1 MTPSGHTSI
10 DGPTEVRDLEKA
22 ETSKAVV
29 RGLITDVLMEGGAPE
44 SIDRYISVET
54 YIQHNAEVPDGLG
67 GLIVEHWDNAEPV
80 PSADESVNSGKF

>member
-29 RGLITDVLMEGGAPE
+29 RGLITDVPMEGGAPKN
-44 SIDRYISVET
+44 IDRYISVET
-54 YIQHNAEVPDGLG
+54 YIQHNAEVPDGRAASSWSTG
-67 GLIVEHWDNAEPV
+67 TT
-80 PSADESVNSGKF
+80 PSRCLRPMSR